1 MQMHEFIQQIYVRK
15 RRATYI
21 IIGIVVIIS
30 GSFFYLT
37 ASETWNYGIE
47 KLGEERYSARMRD
60 SYLISLF
67 LLLMA
72 VPFILALN
80 PFFNRYIEEI
90 QKLSISEMSE
100 LTTQNKTAPFFN
112 RYLPGYIIKDKSVL
126 FFKFL
131 RTSEIAYAEII
142 NVNVSVTRGGY
153 HLHIKTKSSFFIGL
167 MSENIENLRYLT
179 NYIKQANPKAI
190 INI

>member
-1 MQMHEFIQQIYVRK
+1 MHEFIQKIYARK
-15 RRATYI
+15 KTATYLIIGLVI
-21 IIGIVVIIS
+21 IIAGL
-30 GSFFYLT
+30 FFFLT

-47 KLGEERYSARMRD
+47 KLGEERYNARMKD
-60 SYLISLF
+60 SYLISSF

-80 PFFNRYIEEI
+80 PFFKRYVEEI
-90 QKLSISEMSE
+90 QKLSISEIE
-100 LTTQNKTAPFFN
+100 RLKEQNKTAPFFN

-131 RTSEIAYAEII
+131 RTTEIPYSEITK
-142 NVNVSVTRGGY
+142 VRLSPTRGGY

-167 MSENIENLRYLT
+167 MAENIQNLRYLA
-179 NYIKQANPKAI
+179 NFIKQANPEVTI
-190 INI
+190 DI